1 MPNTNLNSN
10 TLPLGDLSP
19 EEFLH
24 DYWQKKP
31 LLIRQALS
39 ITQPPIS
46 AEELAGLACEEDVN
60 ARIVQEHHS
69 EGPWRASY
77 GPFTENDFATLPES
91 HWTLLVS
98 DCEKHL
104 PHLRSLIEP
113 FSFIPDWRIDDLM
126 ISYAA
131 ESGSVGPHTDNYD
144 VFLLQLE
151 GVREWHI
158 SDKANPEDYIEGL
171 ELKILKTFRPD
182 HIWRLEP
189 GDMLYLPPHIAHHG
203 LAHGGSC
210 MTASIGFRA
219 PSWRDILQAYVEEL
233 VLQTAEDERYQ
244 DPDLPLQN
252 TPAEITTEVTQKFH
266 TLIQDRLSSD
276 DKYFTDWLGRY
287 LTEQKSE
294 LIPDNELRLLT
305 MEELTNKLQTVEQ
318 IEIDHFAHTAY
329 SRQETQLLFFIDGR
343 SYVLPLELLEDVK
356 VLCNHRDIPV
366 TLFPHWQHPEWNKLF
381 YHLYQAQLIKFD
393 NE

>member
-1 MPNTNLNSN
+1 MPNTNSNSN
-10 TLPLGDLSP
+10 TLPLGNLSP

-46 AEELAGLACEEDVN
+46 AEELAGLACEDDIN

-69 EGPWRASY
+69 KGPWHTSY
-77 GPFTENDFATLPES
+77 GPFTENDFAALPDS

-104 PHLRSLIEP
+104 PHLRSLIGP
-113 FSFIPDWRIDDLM
+113 FRFIPNWRIDDLM
-126 ISYAA
+126 ISYAT

-151 GVREWHI
+151 GVREWRI
-158 SDKANPEDYIEGL
+158 SSTANPEDFIEGL
-171 ELKILKTFRPD
+171 ELKILKSFHPD
-182 HIWRLEP
+182 QTWRLKP

-203 LAHGGSC
+203 LAYGGAC
-210 MTASIGFRA
+210 MTASIGFKA

-233 VLQTAEDERYQ
+233 ILQTPEDDHYQ
-244 DPDLPLQN
+244 DPDLQLQDN
-252 TPAEITTEVTQKFH
+252 PAEVSVETAKKFR
-266 TLIQDRLSSD
+266 TLIQGRLASD
-276 DKYFTDWLGRY
+276 DKFFADWLGRY
-287 LTEQKSE
+287 LTEQNSDLLSDDE
-294 LIPDNELRLLT
+294 LNLLSKD
-305 MEELTNKLQTVEQ
+305 EFIGQLQTTQQ
-318 IEIDHFAHTAY
+318 IELDQFVRPAY
-329 SRQETQLLFFIDGR
+329 SLEKAQLLFFIDGQ
-343 SYVLPLELLEDVK
+343 SCKLPLELLEDIQ

-366 TLFPHWQHPEWNKLF
+366 ALLPCWQHTDLNNLL
-381 YHLYQAQLIKFD
+381 YRLYQAQLIKL
-393 NE
+393 N